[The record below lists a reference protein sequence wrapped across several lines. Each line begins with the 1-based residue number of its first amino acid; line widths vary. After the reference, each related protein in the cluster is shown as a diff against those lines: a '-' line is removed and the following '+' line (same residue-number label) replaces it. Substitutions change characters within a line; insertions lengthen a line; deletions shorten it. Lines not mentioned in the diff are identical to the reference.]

1 MCTIKGETQ
10 SQSYSLAGS
19 WYDLQASSAVVRAC
33 LPRPASVC
41 IMVPHAMVGCERCV
55 KLCMLVLCR
64 FKFMVHPTGFL
75 VHRQHGYTKAR
86 DTYQSSKASYEKT
99 LLTNKA
105 KARADKSLAA
115 TTHK

>member
-1 MCTIKGETQ
+1 M
-10 SQSYSLAGS
+10 
-19 WYDLQASSAVVRAC
+19 LQFLLLR
-33 LPRPASVC
+33 
-41 IMVPHAMVGCERCV
+41 
-55 KLCMLVLCR
+55 R

-86 DTYQSSKASYEKT
+86 DTYQSSKKSYEKT

>member
-1 MCTIKGETQ
+1 
-10 SQSYSLAGS
+10 
-19 WYDLQASSAVVRAC
+19 
-33 LPRPASVC
+33 
-41 IMVPHAMVGCERCV
+41 
-55 KLCMLVLCR
+55 
-64 FKFMVHPTGFL
+64 MVHPTGFL

-86 DTYQSSKASYEKT
+86 DTYQSSKKSYEKT